1 MNTIKLS
8 KVLLL
13 FFFILPALSGC
24 SLFNVSPESSVM
36 DRVTIASAN
45 QIFTPE
51 FEGFSDEQLLLLL
64 NPNYEINKTESVKE
78 TEFSNLSYFE
88 KNRKLRRAFMAA
100 NVNYN
105 VAHRSQVQDRLI
117 AASNQRCNLYTTYL
131 KRVSTNQNAFFGS
144 LTTILGGAGAIV
156 TGADSAR
163 ILSGLAGISSGMRSE
178 LNQAIFESAA
188 TSVIIPGI
196 HSRRAELLT
205 EIKEKRGLSLDDY
218 TVEGAIADAIVY
230 HGACS
235 LDEGVSFAQKSI
247 ISYEDIGIKKF
258 TAIQNQLAEGRNI
271 SKAFI
276 LGPLDSLFVSE
287 IILNELC
294 KKLDELKDVVDS
306 LKKETLILKHTAL
319 TNSCNEGDYKLEAEK
334 LDESLSKIVLLYAS
348 SKGEEKSNQ
357 FKLLKAQ
364 QVNARNFQHKVY
376 TKYTELFLE
385 INTFKDVQ
393 NLVLR

>member
-1 MNTIKLS
+1 MNTIKHI

-13 FFFILPALSGC
+13 FVFILPILSGC
-24 SLFNVSPESSVM
+24 GLFNVSPESSVM

-64 NPNYEINKTESVKE
+64 DPNYGLKNTENENENEI
-78 TEFSNLSYFE
+78 EFSNLNSFK
-88 KNRKLRRAFMAA
+88 KNRQLRRAFKAA
-100 NVNYN
+100 NDNYKA
-105 VAHRSQVQDRLI
+105 AHRSQIQDRLI

-163 ILSGLAGISSGMRSE
+163 ILSGLAGISSGTRSE

-188 TSVIIPGI
+188 TSVIVPGI
-196 HSRRAELLT
+196 HSKRAELLT
-205 EIKEKRGLSLDDY
+205 EMSEKRHLPLDNY

-258 TAIQNQLAEGRNI
+258 TAIQEQLGKSRNI
-271 SKAFI
+271 SEAFI

-287 IILNELC
+287 IILKDIC

-306 LKKETLILKHTAL
+306 LKKETLILKHTLL
-319 TNSCNEGDYKLEAEK
+319 TKSCNEGDYKVEAEK
-334 LDESLSKIVLLYAS
+334 LDESLSKIVLLYS
-348 SKGEEKSNQ
+348 SSTGEEKSNQ

-364 QVNARNFQHKVY
+364 QVNARDFQHKVHSEY
-376 TKYTELFLE
+376 ADLSLE
-385 INTFKDVQ
+385 IKN
-393 NLVLR
+393 R